1 MNMIRHGYS
10 ASGVAAF
17 CTMERREI
25 MLLTHFPGM
34 LVSEKTGWE
43 EIDHSHCSARWFFKS
58 VVMPMSLLPPALYS
72 YAELVHPGAIFPLSV
87 PALSATQLLVTGVVF
102 YGMQLLMV
110 GYMAMLIQRMSMGRD
125 HDPGY
130 DSAYALAAIA
140 PVPLWL
146 ASLALLVPSLGFT
159 LAVGAL
165 AWVASLALI
174 RHGVRPLLH
183 INDEKTAH
191 YVANMVTLSGI
202 AAWIALLVVSAMI
215 LSMLLGSW

>member
-1 MNMIRHGYS
+1 
-10 ASGVAAF
+10 
-17 CTMERREI
+17 
-25 MLLTHFPGM
+25 
-34 LVSEKTGWE
+34 
-43 EIDHSHCSARWFFKS
+43 
-58 VVMPMSLLPPALYS
+58 
-72 YAELVHPGAIFPLSV
+72 
-87 PALSATQLLVTGVVF
+87 
-102 YGMQLLMV
+102 LLMV

-202 AAWIALLVVSAMI
+202 AAWIALLVVSAVI
-215 LSMLLGSW
+215 LSMLIGSW

>member
-1 MNMIRHGYS
+1 
-10 ASGVAAF
+10 
-17 CTMERREI
+17 
-25 MLLTHFPGM
+25 MLMTHFPGM

-43 EIDHSHCSARWFFKS
+43 EIDHSHYSARWFFKS

-183 INDEKTAH
+183 INDEKTVH

-202 AAWIALLVVSAMI
+202 AAWIALLVVSAVI
-215 LSMLLGSW
+215 LSMLIGSW

>member
-1 MNMIRHGYS
+1 MS
-10 ASGVAAF
+10 
-17 CTMERREI
+17 
-25 MLLTHFPGM
+25 LTHFPGM

-43 EIDHSHCSARWFFKS
+43 EIDHSHYSARWFFKS
-58 VVMPMSLLPPALYS
+58 VVMPMSLLPPALYG

-87 PALSATQLLVTGVVF
+87 PALSAMQLLVTGVVF

-146 ASLALLVPSLGFT
+146 ASLALLVSSLGFT

-202 AAWIALLVVSAMI
+202 AAWIALLVVSAVI
-215 LSMLLGSW
+215 LSMLIGSW